1 MTGFVGK
8 LDSRLRGND
17 NNSDLL
23 ANFFSRSIFRRL
35 KNMETQTFFIRSVM
49 VQNVIMG
56 VIAAIIVGVLIRS
69 IRKQKI
75 SHIIAVAMWGLIA
88 VWFFNGPFWGFSAVT
103 VSPEGLKVHYGFLS
117 VYRNTTLPVDTH
129 WKIRKYLGGIRR
141 LKNLYFF
148 QLANHQSLK
157 VRGRDKFEVL
167 QALGAAI
174 DDLNGRPMGRMVERP
189 VNM

>member
-1 MTGFVGK
+1 
-8 LDSRLRGND
+8 
-17 NNSDLL
+17 
-23 ANFFSRSIFRRL
+23 
-35 KNMETQTFFIRSVM
+35 METQTFFIRSVM

-56 VIAAIIVGVLIRS
+56 IIVAIIVGVLIRS
-69 IRKQKI
+69 MWKQKM
-75 SHIIAVAMWGLIA
+75 SHIIAVAIWGLIA

-117 VYRNTTLPVDTH
+117 VYRNKTLPVDTH
-129 WKIRKYLGGIRR
+129 WKIRKYLGGIRK

-148 QLANHQSLK
+148 ELADHQSLK
-157 VRGRDKFEVL
+157 VRGRDKLEVL

-174 DDLNGRPMGRMVERP
+174 DRINGRPMGRMVERP

>member
-1 MTGFVGK
+1 M
-8 LDSRLRGND
+8 D
-17 NNSDLL
+17 
-23 ANFFSRSIFRRL
+23 A
-35 KNMETQTFFIRSVM
+35 QTFFIRSVT

-56 VIAAIIVGVLIRS
+56 VLAAIIVGVLIRS

-75 SHIIAVAMWGLIA
+75 THVIAVAIWGVIA

-129 WKIRKYLGGIRR
+129 WKIRRYQGGIRK

-157 VRGRDKFEVL
+157 IRGHDKIEQM

-174 DDLNGRPMGRMVERP
+174 DDLNGRPMGEFVERP